1 MFISQVKVTPDD
13 DAGSKADQKLPNR
26 FDFLVTLPSGK
37 TRTYYLSA
45 DSADERAAWI
55 AALKKWVGHVDE
67 VTRRATL
74 AFVAESEAE
83 RGGKDDDDD
92 DMLASTA
99 ASSTTHSARAPPPST
114 SMRLQPV
121 QMSEPAAKPAAAAV
135 SIRQEPIAVPPA
147 AAAAAPAPVLVPPT
161 NTGGLSPTNPFAPP
175 PVQLSQNNP
184 FAPLVAMSPTNPFAS
199 ASSTATP
206 PVQLVALSPTAT
218 RIIAEGDS
226 DETVQKQLERAA
238 EEYAEAQKA
247 AIVLD
252 PGFKEIDR
260 HVERFQFDGGFE
272 EVTTVTASDGK
283 GTTKT
288 YKNTVRV
295 RAGTAGPSAK

>member
-1 MFISQVKVTPDD
+1 MFISQVKVTPD

-45 DSADERAAWI
+45 ESADERTAWI

-99 ASSTTHSARAPPPST
+99 ATTTSSARAPPPST

-121 QMSEPAAKPAAAAV
+121 QMSEPAAKPAAV
-135 SIRQEPIAVPPA
+135 SIRQEPIAVPPAA

-199 ASSTATP
+199 ASSAATP

-252 PGFKEIDR
+252 PGFKEIGR

-295 RAGTAGPSAK
+295 RAGTAGQNK